1 MTIVVTGGIGSGKTS
16 VCSILSER
24 YGFPVYEADL
34 KVKMLYDNVP
44 GLVEAVERAAGRTL
58 RDSDGRF
65 VPSLL
70 AEVIFEDPVK
80 LNEVEQIV
88 FPALKNDYSKWLDT
102 HSDCSHHIFES
113 ATILEKQQFDGFG
126 DIVLLVDAPVSLRLE
141 RAVSRDGS
149 ERDRIVS
156 RMNNQTLMN
165 RLSCGDSDQRVNHV
179 IWNVGSYSELVSKVD
194 DFVINYRLT

>member
-16 VCSILSER
+16 VCNILSER
-24 YGFPVYEADL
+24 YGFPVYEADIR
-34 KVKMLYDNVP
+34 VKLLYDMVP
-44 GLVEAVERAAGRTL
+44 GLVEAVERVAGRSL
-58 RDSDGRF
+58 RDSDGHF

-70 AEVIFEDPVK
+70 AEVIFDDAVK

-88 FPALKNDYSKWLDT
+88 FPALKKDFSSWIDVHLD
-102 HSDCSHHIFES
+102 CRHHIFES

-126 DIVLLVDAPVSLRLE
+126 DIVLLVDAPVLLRLD
-141 RAVSRDGS
+141 RAASRDGS
-149 ERDRIVS
+149 ERDRILS
-156 RMNNQTLMN
+156 RMKNQTLMN
-165 RLSCGDSDQRVNHV
+165 RLSEGDSDQRVNHV